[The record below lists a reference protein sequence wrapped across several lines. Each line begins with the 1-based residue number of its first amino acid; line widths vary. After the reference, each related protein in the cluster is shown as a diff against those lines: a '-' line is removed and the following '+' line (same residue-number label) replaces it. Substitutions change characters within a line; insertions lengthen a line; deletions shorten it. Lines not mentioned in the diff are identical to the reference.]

1 MRAGVGKRPGHREE
15 RYRYQKID
23 ALYFKT
29 REKTEKNRWRERSI
43 DLG

>member
-1 MRAGVGKRPGHREE
+1 MRAGVGKRPGHRQKG
-15 RYRYQKID
+15 YHYQKID

-29 REKTEKNRWRERSI
+29 RGKREKNRWGKRSI